1 VPPHV
6 LHEDKDGAAWTLIE
20 SGMRWMQISTLD
32 IYIEWEH
39 NKMRREKS
47 ITCWT
52 PHVVS
57 MATATR
63 KIITWTVREWN
74 PLGSDYYGI
83 IGGSTARDDFT
94 SRWEEFHKGFHG
106 GAKCSLQEPR
116 NNPCWV
122 VFEEA

>member
-1 VPPHV
+1 MYYIKIKMG
-6 LHEDKDGAAWTLIE
+6 LMDTDKHPQYLYRMGTQQD
-20 SGMRWMQISTLD
+20 
-32 IYIEWEH
+32 
-39 NKMRREKS
+39 KKREKYHMLDP
-47 ITCWT
+47 TCQKGKRIQ
-52 PHVVS
+52 VVS

-63 KIITWTVREWN
+63 KIIIWIVCEWN

-116 NNPCWV
+116 NNP
-122 VFEEA
+122 